1 MAGRQVAENDS
12 LWLKNMLATF
22 YGETDH
28 FKDPRLLLDVAH
40 KIQLRQKLA
49 PQTMITYLAC
59 LKKFINYLVMR
70 DGINGSGI
78 LAAVGIAK
86 ASFSSAAASESRQKA
101 TDRFKR
107 VPSHGMV
114 VKRHGQVI
122 EILQQNLEEELL
134 LLKEEKALNFFLM
147 QCRLNC
153 RSQPILLLTWTALVE
168 IKQKGIILTNRHK
181 TGQYY
186 DVAIRVQDDQFKFL
200 DHLKQTYMQELGQ
213 IPDLIFGTK
222 KGTQDRSLA
231 REITATFAAK
241 FGDNPNDVRFNANSM
256 RKYREVRMQELSQ
269 KQVITPAVL
278 SEHLHQTGHT
288 QQTAEKHYMTANVQ
302 NRIQLLN
309 HLVNDLYTVPEA
321 EEVTASLPPSPPP
334 PALPPNDTTDTNDT
348 IGDATTLEERQA
360 RQKKV
365 EVAERSKL
373 NLEISEYEMYWNFLN
388 GIVCNSLIEKKRND
402 NGRNIGIS

>member
-1 MAGRQVAENDS
+1 MQVELQEPA
-12 LWLKNMLATF
+12 KPTF
-22 YGETDH
+22 
-28 FKDPRLLLDVAH
+28 
-40 KIQLRQKLA
+40 
-49 PQTMITYLAC
+49 
-59 LKKFINYLVMR
+59 
-70 DGINGSGI
+70 
-78 LAAVGIAK
+78 
-86 ASFSSAAASESRQKA
+86 
-101 TDRFKR
+101 
-107 VPSHGMV
+107 
-114 VKRHGQVI
+114 
-122 EILQQNLEEELL
+122 NLE
-134 LLKEEKALNFFLM
+134 
-147 QCRLNC
+147 
-153 RSQPILLLTWTALVE
+153 ALVE

-181 TGQYY
+181 TSQYY

-200 DHLKQTYMQELGQ
+200 DHLKQTYMQELGK

-222 KGTQDRSLA
+222 KGTQDRRLA

-241 FGDNPNDVRFNANSM
+241 FGDNPNDVRFNANSI

-348 IGDATTLEERQA
+348 IGDATTLEERQT

-365 EVAERSKL
+365 ELAERSKL
-373 NLEISEYEMYWNFLN
+373 NLKISEYELYWNFLN
-388 GIVCNSLIEKKRND
+388 GIVCNSLI
-402 NGRNIGIS
+402 

>member
-1 MAGRQVAENDS
+1 
-12 LWLKNMLATF
+12 
-22 YGETDH
+22 
-28 FKDPRLLLDVAH
+28 
-40 KIQLRQKLA
+40 
-49 PQTMITYLAC
+49 
-59 LKKFINYLVMR
+59 
-70 DGINGSGI
+70 
-78 LAAVGIAK
+78 
-86 ASFSSAAASESRQKA
+86 
-101 TDRFKR
+101 
-107 VPSHGMV
+107 
-114 VKRHGQVI
+114 
-122 EILQQNLEEELL
+122 
-134 LLKEEKALNFFLM
+134 
-147 QCRLNC
+147 
-153 RSQPILLLTWTALVE
+153 
-168 IKQKGIILTNRHK
+168 
-181 TGQYY
+181 
-186 DVAIRVQDDQFKFL
+186 
-200 DHLKQTYMQELGQ
+200 MQELGQ

-222 KGTQDRSLA
+222 KGTHDRSLA

-288 QQTAEKHYMTANVQ
+288 QQTPEKHYMSANVR
-302 NRIQLLN
+302 NRIQSLN

-348 IGDATTLEERQA
+348 IGDATLEERQA

-365 EVAERSKL
+365 EVAETSKL
-373 NLEISEYEMYWNFLN
+373 NLEILEYEMYWNFLN